1 MGEEWGGVGK
11 ERGVRG
17 PFTVSVGIRGCGTD
31 LLGSAIV
38 SGGPLE
44 DPWVICNEENAS
56 ASLCLE
62 NM

>member
-1 MGEEWGGVGK
+1 MGK

-17 PFTVSVGIRGCGTD
+17 AFTASVGMRGYGTD
-31 LLGSAIV
+31 LLGSATV